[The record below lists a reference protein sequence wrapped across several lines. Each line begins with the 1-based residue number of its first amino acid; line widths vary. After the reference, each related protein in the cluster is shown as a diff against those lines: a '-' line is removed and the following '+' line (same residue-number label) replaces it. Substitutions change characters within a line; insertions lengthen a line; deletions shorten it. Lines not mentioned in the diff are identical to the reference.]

1 MTTHPFQK
9 YLLLPAVL
17 LFLFPG
23 LSHAQT
29 AKPTQQPLI
38 TVPENHPAP
47 SPAGAKPGESVDK
60 IVDSF
65 FALLGKGQIDE
76 AYDDLTAGTDIAKKA
91 GYVGILKSKT
101 TDAVKVF
108 GEFQGYE
115 LINIK
120 NIGTHL
126 MCASYLSLGKNLP
139 LRWKFYFY
147 KSDQTWRF
155 IDIRVDDGLVN
166 MFEDANPHPQPADA
180 Q

>member
-1 MTTHPFQK
+1 
-9 YLLLPAVL
+9 
-17 LFLFPG
+17 
-23 LSHAQT
+23 
-29 AKPTQQPLI
+29 
-38 TVPENHPAP
+38 
-47 SPAGAKPGESVDK
+47 VDT
-60 IVDSF
+60 F
-65 FALLGKGQIDE
+65 FGLLGKGQIDE
-76 AYDDLTAGTDIAKKA
+76 AYDGLTAGTDIAKKT

-101 TDAVKVF
+101 TDAEKVF

-115 LINIK
+115 LIGIK

-126 MCASYLSLGKNLP
+126 MCATYLSLGKNLP

-166 MFEDANPHPQPADA
+166 MFEEANPHPQPADA